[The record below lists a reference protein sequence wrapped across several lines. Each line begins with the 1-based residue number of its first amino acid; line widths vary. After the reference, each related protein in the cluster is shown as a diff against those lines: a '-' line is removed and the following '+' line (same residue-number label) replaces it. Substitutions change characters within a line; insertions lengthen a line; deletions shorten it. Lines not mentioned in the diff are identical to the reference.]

1 MGKIDDFIK
10 QNSIKPSDC
19 LYHTN
24 RDVKNKKGVAGGK
37 MRVLAPKSDSI
48 ARVEYKCPEC
58 LSEGY
63 IEQKWERPFSIK
75 CEKCGVKI
83 GVPKMKE
90 QAKKE
95 LKAENKAK
103 K

>member
-1 MGKIDDFIK
+1 MNIRFRKDAK
-10 QNSIKPSDC
+10 A
-19 LYHTN
+19 T
-24 RDVKNKKGVAGGK
+24 
-37 MRVLAPKSDSI
+37 PK
-48 ARVEYKCPEC
+48 
-58 LSEGY
+58 
-63 IEQKWERPFSIK
+63 KWERPFSIK